1 MRLGWFHAFIIFT
14 VIKNQRRPGGKDEEE
29 DGPLKEG
36 VVNDVM
42 DDGAEEVPLG
52 LEPGS
57 LAAGTAPDHR
67 KENNQVNDN
76 IDTLKLSKHKSQSGS
91 GIVGVV
97 IYECLSIPGRV
108 RLHFHAQLGA
118 ARLRSGRGGCL

>member
-1 MRLGWFHAFIIFT
+1 MISSKQRDRLQIWDIEARLVSRLSYDG
-14 VIKNQRRPGGKDEEE
+14 RPGGKDEEE

-57 LAAGTAPDHR
+57 LAAGTTPGHR
-67 KENNQVNDN
+67 RENNQVNDN
-76 IDTLKLSKHKSQSGS
+76 IDTLKLSKHR
-91 GIVGVV
+91 
-97 IYECLSIPGRV
+97 LSSANNTIREWN
-108 RLHFHAQLGA
+108 
-118 ARLRSGRGGCL
+118 SGRCYL